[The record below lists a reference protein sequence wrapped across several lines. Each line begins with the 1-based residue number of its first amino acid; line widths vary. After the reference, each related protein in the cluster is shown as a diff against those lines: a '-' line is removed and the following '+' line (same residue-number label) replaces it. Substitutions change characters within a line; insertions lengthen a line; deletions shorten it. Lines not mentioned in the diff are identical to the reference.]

1 MCVCV
6 CVFKCVFVYSAD
18 DIEIDSVE
26 CKCECLERFV
36 GVCGHAS
43 VLGVFSTIFIA
54 AAAAAAVTALPT
66 SLR

>member
-1 MCVCV
+1 MCVCVCV

-43 VLGVFSTIFIA
+43 VLGVFTTNFVIA
-54 AAAAAAVTALPT
+54 AAAALPT